1 MIVDKLENWELY
13 FKGAE
18 WEIVA
23 NFLASLSKETPEGEY
38 ALKGREIFARVMS
51 YETRSP
57 DKAVLESHRN
67 FIDIQSVLDG
77 GEGIAWHP
85 IESLVIRDAYS
96 EEKDVEFYF
105 SPENLPA
112 RVDVRPGYF
121 VALFP
126 HDAHMPQLQVPGM
139 PSLVKKVVVKVQT
152 DLYPGNNI
160 S

>member
-1 MIVDKLENWELY
+1 MIVDKLENWGLY
-13 FKGAE
+13 FKGAD
-18 WEIVA
+18 WGIVT
-23 NFLASLSKETPEGEY
+23 NFLASLDKDTPEGEY

-51 YETRSP
+51 YETRGP
-57 DKAVLESHRN
+57 DKAALESHRSY
-67 FIDIQSVLDG
+67 IDIQSVLDG

-85 IESLVIRDAYS
+85 TGNLRPRDAYD
-96 EEKDVEFYF
+96 EAKDVVFYIP
-105 SPENLPA
+105 PEKFPA

-152 DLYPGNNI
+152 ELYPGNNM